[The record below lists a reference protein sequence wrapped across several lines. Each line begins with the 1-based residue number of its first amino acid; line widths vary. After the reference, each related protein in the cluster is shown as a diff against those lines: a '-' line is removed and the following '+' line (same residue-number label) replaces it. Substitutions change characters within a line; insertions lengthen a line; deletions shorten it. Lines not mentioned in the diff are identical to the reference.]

1 MDWGLII
8 VIAGAACLAKS
19 LMDIF
24 ERMEKSAKKDRATAA
39 NSYAA
44 TGYMK

>member
-1 MDWGLII
+1 MDWGLVI

-24 ERMEKSAKKDRATAA
+24 ERMEKSAKKDRAAGA